1 MLFARKYHDHGSTR
15 NTGPL
20 QNARLFAYFCRGL
33 PETFSWAGDRGY
45 AQAPSPFEATQ
56 LASASNSS
64 SREFEAVGRPR
75 RLQWSEF
82 LTDVPSYNSPEV
94 ECEDREPRDM
104 GNLSRRPRHI

>member
-20 QNARLFAYFCRGL
+20 QNARPFAYFCRGL
-33 PETFSWAGDRGY
+33 RAGDRGY

-64 SREFEAVGRPR
+64 SCEFEAVGRPR
-75 RLQWSEF
+75 RLQWSVF
-82 LTDVPSYNSPEV
+82 LTDVPSDKSPEV
-94 ECEDREPRDM
+94 ECEDREPRNV